1 VGDTSGNA
9 FLDALPPH
17 DRDRIEAAMLRET
30 YPAGAVI
37 LREGDLSTDFFI
49 VLAGRVEIER
59 QGDPVAVILAGD
71 VFGES
76 GAVDPGPGYELA
88 RNATVRAGT
97 DIELG
102 IVDETEFAQ
111 LFRSSEAFRHAIH
124 DRLNSR
130 SR

>member
-1 VGDTSGNA
+1 
-9 FLDALPPH
+9 
-17 DRDRIEAAMLRET
+17 M
-30 YPAGAVI
+30 I

-59 QGDPVAVILAGD
+59 QGSPVAVILAGD

-102 IVDETEFAQ
+102 ILSEAEFAQ
-111 LFRSSEAFRHAIH
+111 LFRSSDAFRNAIH
-124 DRLNSR
+124 DRLSSR
-130 SR
+130 SP